1 MVSRVFHGTI
11 QQVVNAGAIFINIV
25 QQEGVGA
32 LFKGCIPR
40 MVWTAPQGAMNFAG
54 YELAKRALTA
64 PQVPPGAPSEQ
75 EASEPQQPATPKPP
89 LELLDQ

>member
-1 MVSRVFHGTI
+1 MGCALECGLCCKLLLIVISILHTQAVSAST
-11 QQVVNAGAIFINIV
+11 IFINIV

-54 YELAKRALTA
+54 YELAKRALNGRTMMNDA
-64 PQVPPGAPSEQ
+64 
-75 EASEPQQPATPKPP
+75 
-89 LELLDQ
+89 